1 MCPATFVL
9 SSAGDNCICPPST
22 TLYSGSCVG
31 CNVANCQL
39 CQTENICTNCVNNLT
54 VGTSSAG
61 LSVCQCIDS
70 TFVISSDNTCV
81 CPAGT
86 LQVTSQTTNNPTC
99 QACLITNCQ
108 TCPTLTSCT
117 ACTAP
122 FVLNSDSSSCVCP
135 STMTLFNGVCY
146 TCDGAQFCT
155 VCSATNICNQ
165 CQQGFVVNSV
175 GACVCPVNT
184 TLYNNQCV
192 ACNVL
197 NCQQCQTPNVCSAC
211 TSLYTLDNNYC
222 LSCNIQNCNSCS
234 LDNFCASC
242 SNQLIVSSQGNLCV
256 TCNVL
261 NCVSC
266 SFSDYC
272 D

>member
-99 QACLITNCQ
+99 QACSITNCQ

-165 CQQGFVVNSV
+165 CQ
-175 GACVCPVNT
+175 
-184 TLYNNQCV
+184 
-192 ACNVL
+192 
-197 NCQQCQTPNVCSAC
+197 
-211 TSLYTLDNNYC
+211 
-222 LSCNIQNCNSCS
+222 
-234 LDNFCASC
+234 
-242 SNQLIVSSQGNLCV
+242 
-256 TCNVL
+256 
-261 NCVSC
+261 
-266 SFSDYC
+266 
-272 D
+272 